1 MNVIRHFQVIK
12 RGRAVLA
19 IGLLVAIAVA
29 MLASFRVSVD
39 GGPKLAFRKPE
50 TWSSTT
56 KLLLTQP
63 GFPWGRSV
71 LPGAATDP
79 AAAADESDAS
89 KDSSGNLQ
97 FADPSRLAYL
107 AWIYSH
113 FLMGDEVR
121 TMLKDKP
128 EGMDIQA
135 GPLSAGGSMSA
146 ASLPIIGLTT
156 TATTAAE
163 ARHLNDEV
171 HLALDDYLTTQQRES
186 HTPVTDRVVI
196 STVDRPDPVRLKG
209 HSINLGV
216 MAFLLIMVASVSLVY
231 LLENLRIHK
240 RDAENL
246 VDVYAGDPRLFG
258 TTETLGDAGRGQGGA
273 VARSFSDQR
282 SAR

>member
-1 MNVIRHFQVIK
+1 MDLIRHFDVLK
-12 RGRAVLA
+12 RGRSVIA

-29 MLASFRVSVD
+29 VLATFRVSSA
-39 GGPKLAFRKPE
+39 GLGFRKPE
-50 TWSSTT
+50 TWQQST

-71 LPGAATDP
+71 LPGTASAEEQSAAVGDGK
-79 AAAADESDAS
+79 E
-89 KDSSGNLQ
+89 KLQ

-156 TATTAAE
+156 TATTARE

-171 HLALDDYLTTQQRES
+171 HLALEDYLTKQQRDS
-186 HTPVTDRVVI
+186 RTPVTDRVVI
-196 STVDRPDPVRLKG
+196 STVDRPLPARLKG
-209 HSINLGV
+209 HSINLGI
-216 MAFLLIMVASVSLVY
+216 MAFLLIMV
-231 LLENLRIHK
+231 
-240 RDAENL
+240 
-246 VDVYAGDPRLFG
+246 
-258 TTETLGDAGRGQGGA
+258 
-273 VARSFSDQR
+273 
-282 SAR
+282 

>member
-1 MNVIRHFQVIK
+1 MNLIRHFQVLK
-12 RGRAVLA
+12 RGRAVIA
-19 IGLLVAIAVA
+19 AGLLVAIAVA
-29 MLASFRVSVD
+29 GLATFRVAFD
-39 GGPKLAFRKPE
+39 GGPQLAFRKPE

-71 LPGAATDP
+71 LPAGATP
-79 AAAADESDAS
+79 ADAQS
-89 KDSSGNLQ
+89 QPVTGGKDDLQ

-121 TMLKDKP
+121 TMIKDKP
-128 EGMDIQA
+128 ADMDIEA
-135 GPLSAGGSMSA
+135 GPLSAGGSLSA

-156 TATTAAE
+156 TAHTANE

-171 HLALDDYLTTQQRES
+171 HLALEDYLTRQQRES
-186 HTPVTDRVVI
+186 HTPVSDRVVI
-196 STVDRPDPVRLKG
+196 STVDRPAPIRLKG

-216 MAFLLIMVASVSLVY
+216 MAFLLIMVAAVSLVY
-231 LLENLRIHK
+231 LLENLRVHK
-240 RDAENL
+240 REAEIEA
-246 VDVYAGDPRLFG
+246 DVYGGDPRLFG
-258 TTETLGDAGRGQGGA
+258 AAETLGDARGQTA

-282 SAR
+282 SVR

>member
-1 MNVIRHFQVIK
+1 MNLIRHFQVLK
-12 RGRAVLA
+12 RGRRVLA
-19 IGLLVAIAVA
+19 VGLLLSIAVA
-29 MLASFRVSVD
+29 MLATFRVSTN
-39 GGPKLAFRKPE
+39 GLAFRKPE

-71 LPGAATDP
+71 LPAGSVPAGATAVPNPT
-79 AAAADESDAS
+79 S
-89 KDSSGNLQ
+89 KDELQ

-121 TMLKDKP
+121 TMIKDKP
-128 EGMDIQA
+128 VGMDIQA

-156 TATTAAE
+156 TTMTTAAD

-171 HLALDDYLTTQQRES
+171 RLALEDYLTRQQRQS
-186 HTPVTDRVVI
+186 HTPVSDRVVI
-196 STVDRPDPVRLKG
+196 SIVDRPDPVRLKG

-216 MAFLLIMVASVSLVY
+216 MAFLLLMVGTLSLVY
-231 LLENLRIHK
+231 LLENLRLH
-240 RDAENL
+240 RSEAEAMA
-246 VDVYAGDPRLFG
+246 DVYGGDQRLFG
-258 TTETLGDAGRGQGGA
+258 SPDERTQSP
-273 VARSFSDQR
+273 VARALSDQR